1 MVDAIQIQR
10 LYESRT
16 FTFILCNEII
26 WGLKG
31 ERMDIREKIAD
42 LQHDQWVGWMKY
54 LFSKCYFKDGCYVIP
69 QWAQARWSR
78 QMETPYNELP
88 LDERDSD
95 RKEADKV
102 LALIEQYYVSPE
114 MVKGLIFEVQAK
126 KCANCPKNKE
136 VM

>member
-1 MVDAIQIQR
+1 
-10 LYESRT
+10 
-16 FTFILCNEII
+16 
-26 WGLKG
+26 
-31 ERMDIREKIAD
+31 
-42 LQHDQWVGWMKY
+42 
-54 LFSKCYFKDGCYVIP
+54 
-69 QWAQARWSR
+69 
-78 QMETPYNELP
+78 METPYNELP

-102 LALIEQYYVSPE
+102 LALIEQYYMSPE